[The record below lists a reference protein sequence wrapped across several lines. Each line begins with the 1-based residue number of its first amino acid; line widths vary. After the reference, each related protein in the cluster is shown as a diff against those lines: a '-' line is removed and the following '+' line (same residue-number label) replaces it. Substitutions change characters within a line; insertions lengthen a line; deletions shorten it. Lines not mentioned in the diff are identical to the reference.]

1 MESLI
6 LFSIIV
12 YNLNK
17 LIGLEENMSVKI
29 DIFTKNLELTDRLN
43 DYVFKKV
50 EKLEKF
56 LDEVD
61 ECRVDL
67 SHIKTARNANDRH
80 VAQLTLRGK
89 GYILRSEERSDSI
102 FSAVDAALDKMR
114 RQIRRYKGKRA
125 RGRGDGQTIA
135 EAISLALPEEEE
147 EELEPIIAR
156 RKRFMLVPMS
166 EAEAIEQMK
175 LLGHED
181 FFVFYNA
188 NTSEFNVLYL
198 RRDGTYGIIIPEI
211 G

>member
-1 MESLI
+1 
-6 LFSIIV
+6 
-12 YNLNK
+12 
-17 LIGLEENMSVKI
+17 MSVKI

-43 DYVFKKV
+43 DYVVKKV

-67 SHIKTARNANDRH
+67 SHTKTARNASDRH

-89 GYILRSEERSDSI
+89 GFILRSEERSDSI

-135 EAISLALPEEEE
+135 EAISTSYTEEVEEEQE
-147 EELEPIIAR
+147 QEPIIAK
-156 RKRFMLVPMS
+156 RKRFMLVPMN
-166 EAEAIEQMK
+166 ELEAIEQMQ

-188 NTSEFNVLYL
+188 NTSEFNVLYT

>member
-1 MESLI
+1 MT
-6 LFSIIV
+6 
-12 YNLNK
+12 
-17 LIGLEENMSVKI
+17 VKI
-29 DIFTKNLELTDRLN
+29 DIFTKNLELSDRLN
-43 DYVFKKV
+43 DYVVTKV

-67 SHIKTARNANDRH
+67 SYIKTARNANDRH
-80 VAQLTLRGK
+80 VAQITLRGR
-89 GYILRSEERSDSI
+89 GFILRSEERSDSM
-102 FSAVDAALDKMR
+102 FSAIDAALDKMR

-135 EAISLALPEEEE
+135 EAIDLGYPEEIETEAEE
-147 EELEPIIAR
+147 SPVIAR
-156 RKRFMLVPMS
+156 RKRFMLVPMDEL
-166 EAEAIEQMK
+166 EAVEQMK

-188 NTSEFNVLYL
+188 NTSEFNVLYK
-198 RRDGTYGIIIPEI
+198 RRDGSYGIIIPEI

>member
-1 MESLI
+1 MNPLEMEA
-6 LFSIIV
+6 
-12 YNLNK
+12 Y
-17 LIGLEENMSVKI
+17 MTVKI
-29 DIFTKNLELTDRLN
+29 DIFTKNIELTDRLN
-43 DYVFKKV
+43 DYVMKKV

-67 SHIKTARNANDRH
+67 SHAKTARNASDRY

-89 GYILRSEERSDSI
+89 GFILRSEERSDSI
-102 FSAVDAALDKMR
+102 FSAADAAIDKIR

-135 EAISLALPEEEE
+135 EAIDVIPADEAFEMEEI
-147 EELEPIIAR
+147 PVIAR
-156 RKRFMLVPMS
+156 RKRFMLVPMDEL
-166 EAEAIEQMK
+166 EAVEQMK
-175 LLGHED
+175 LLGHEN
-181 FFVFYNA
+181 FFIFYNA
-188 NTSEFNVLYL
+188 NSSEFNVLYR

>member
-1 MESLI
+1 MT
-6 LFSIIV
+6 
-12 YNLNK
+12 
-17 LIGLEENMSVKI
+17 VKI
-29 DIFTKNLELTDRLN
+29 EIFTKNLELTDRLN
-43 DYVFKKV
+43 DYVVKKV

-67 SHIKTARNANDRH
+67 SYAKTARNANDRH

-89 GYILRSEERSDSI
+89 GFILRSEERSDSI

-114 RQIRRYKGKRA
+114 RQIRRFKGKRD

-135 EAISLALPEEEE
+135 EAIELPPAEAEEIET
-147 EELEPIIAR
+147 EPVIVR
-156 RKRFMLVPMS
+156 RKRFMLAPMDEL
-166 EAEAIEQMK
+166 EAVEQMK
-175 LLGHED
+175 LLGHEN
-181 FFVFYNA
+181 FFIFYNA
-188 NTSEFNVLYL
+188 NTSEFNVLYR

>member
-1 MESLI
+1 MT
-6 LFSIIV
+6 
-12 YNLNK
+12 
-17 LIGLEENMSVKI
+17 VKI
-29 DIFTKNLELTDRLN
+29 EIFTKNLELNDRLH
-43 DYVFKKV
+43 DYVVKKV

-67 SHIKTARNANDRH
+67 SYAKTARNANDRH

-89 GYILRSEERSDSI
+89 GFILRSEERSDSI

-125 RGRGDGQTIA
+125 RGRGDGLTIA
-135 EAISLALPEEEE
+135 EAIELPAEEAEE
-147 EELEPIIAR
+147 IEAEPVIAR
-156 RKRFMLVPMS
+156 RKRFMLVPMDEL
-166 EAEAIEQMK
+166 EAVEQMN
-175 LLGHED
+175 LLGHEN
-181 FFVFYNA
+181 FFIFYNA
-188 NTSEFNVLYL
+188 NTSEYNVLYK

>member
-1 MESLI
+1 MT
-6 LFSIIV
+6 
-12 YNLNK
+12 
-17 LIGLEENMSVKI
+17 VKI

-43 DYVFKKV
+43 DYVIKKV

-89 GYILRSEERSDSI
+89 GFILRSEERSDSI

-114 RQIRRYKGKRA
+114 RQIRRYKGKRD

-135 EAISLALPEEEE
+135 EAIDMPYPDYEDEEEE
-147 EELEPIIAR
+147 DPLIVR
-156 RKRFMLVPMS
+156 RKRFMLAPMDER
-166 EAEAIEQMK
+166 EAVEQMK
-175 LLGHED
+175 LLGHEN

-188 NTSEFNVLYL
+188 NTSEFNVLYR

>member
-1 MESLI
+1 MEA
-6 LFSIIV
+6 
-12 YNLNK
+12 
-17 LIGLEENMSVKI
+17 NMTVKI

-43 DYVFKKV
+43 DYVVKKV

-67 SHIKTARNANDRH
+67 SHVKTARNANDRH

-89 GYILRSEERSDSI
+89 GFILRSEERSDSI

-114 RQIRRYKGKRA
+114 RQIRRYKGKRD

-135 EAISLALPEEEE
+135 EAIDLAYPVETEIEEE
-147 EELEPIIAR
+147 PQIVR
-156 RKRFMLVPMS
+156 RKRFPLVPMNEL
-166 EAEAIEQMK
+166 EAVEQMK
-175 LLGHED
+175 LLGHEN

-188 NTSEFNVLYL
+188 NTSEFNVLYK
-198 RRDGTYGIIIPEI
+198 RRDDTYGIIIPEI

>member
-1 MESLI
+1 MT
-6 LFSIIV
+6 
-12 YNLNK
+12 
-17 LIGLEENMSVKI
+17 VKI

-43 DYVFKKV
+43 DYVVTKV

-67 SHIKTARNANDRH
+67 SHTKTARNANDRH

-89 GYILRSEERSDSI
+89 GFILRSEERSDSI

-114 RQIRRYKGKRA
+114 RQIRRYKGKRE
-125 RGRGDGQTIA
+125 RGRGDGQTIS
-135 EAISLALPEEEE
+135 EAINFPLPQDEEEE
-147 EELEPIIAR
+147 EPVIVR
-156 RKRFMLVPMS
+156 RKRFMLVPMDEM
-166 EAEAIEQMK
+166 EAVEQMK
-175 LLGHED
+175 LLGHEN

-188 NTSEFNVLYL
+188 NTSEFNVLYR

>member
-1 MESLI
+1 MT
-6 LFSIIV
+6 
-12 YNLNK
+12 
-17 LIGLEENMSVKI
+17 VKI
-29 DIFTKNLELTDRLN
+29 DIFTKNLELNDRLH
-43 DYVFKKV
+43 DYVVKKV

-67 SHIKTARNANDRH
+67 SYAKTARNANDRH

-89 GYILRSEERSDSI
+89 GFILRSEERSDSI

-135 EAISLALPEEEE
+135 EAIDLPTEEA
-147 EELEPIIAR
+147 EELEVEPVIAR
-156 RKRFMLVPMS
+156 RKRFMLVPMDEL
-166 EAEAIEQMK
+166 EAVEQMK
-175 LLGHED
+175 LLGHEN
-181 FFVFYNA
+181 FFIFYNA
-188 NTSEFNVLYL
+188 NTSEFNVLYK